1 MWCMALILHGIGMYT
16 MMDSM
21 LMYSQPILTLCGG
34 IGDGIGVW
42 QALAV
47 AGVGDGALLIII
59 VIIAGILLIGMAAG
73 TTRIGDRDGVVR
85 ITIITD
91 ITDGLATTV

>member
-1 MWCMALILHGIGMYT
+1 MALILHGIGMYT
-16 MMDSM
+16 MTDSM

-42 QALAV
+42 QVLAG
-47 AGVGDGALLIII
+47 AGVGAGALLI
-59 VIIAGILLIGMAAG
+59 IIAGILLIGMAAG
-73 TTRIGDRDGVVR
+73 TTRIGGRDGVVR

-91 ITDGLATTV
+91 ITDGLAITV

>member
-1 MWCMALILHGIGMYT
+1 MALILHGIGMYT
-16 MMDSM
+16 MTDSM

-42 QALAV
+42 QALAG
-47 AGVGDGALLIII
+47 AGVGAGALLI
-59 VIIAGILLIGMAAG
+59 IIAGILLIGMAAG
-73 TTRIGDRDGVVR
+73 TTRIGGRDGVVR

>member
-1 MWCMALILHGIGMYT
+1 MALILHGIGMYT
-16 MMDSM
+16 MTDSM
-21 LMYSQPILTLCGG
+21 LMYSQPILILCGG

-42 QALAV
+42 QVLAG
-47 AGVGDGALLIII
+47 AGVGDGALLI
-59 VIIAGILLIGMAAG
+59 IIAGILLIGMAAG

>member
-1 MWCMALILHGIGMYT
+1 MALILHGIGMY
-16 MMDSM
+16 MMTDSM

-34 IGDGIGVW
+34 IGDGTGVW
-42 QALAV
+42 QALAG

-59 VIIAGILLIGMAAG
+59 VIIAGILHIGMAAD